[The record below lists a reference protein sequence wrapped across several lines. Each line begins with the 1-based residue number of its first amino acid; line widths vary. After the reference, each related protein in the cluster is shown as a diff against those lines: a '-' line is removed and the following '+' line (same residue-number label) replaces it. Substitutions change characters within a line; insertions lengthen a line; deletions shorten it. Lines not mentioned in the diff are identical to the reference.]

1 MYKIG
6 FLLMLGINVFLLG
19 YTFSIHKDGNV
30 INKTIL
36 GHQAEN
42 KKITNTFKLKNKRI
56 EASKKAAPSIDR
68 NELIQLVQ
76 EREVWFRISDLHDK
90 YTYLYSVAE
99 MSEDEELTLS
109 LLILKNTLL
118 LDSVDSIGASYSYRE
133 LDTGS
138 LKEDLNNNFDS
149 VFTNEVLQFIAEEK
163 IYTFTQQFPF
173 MINTNDRKNLV
184 GELHK
189 FLKARIDKFDPFGDD
204 VVNSIISS
212 HNPYAIVLPTDN
224 PILESSLDDPFVEST
239 FREDPFYDSSR
250 VAPDPFEQEY
260 TQQEIE
266 AIESERKAFLQ
277 DIISIFKANVNDF
290 NEERKQELIS
300 VLHML

>member
-1 MYKIG
+1 M
-6 FLLMLGINVFLLG
+6 
-19 YTFSIHKDGNV
+19 
-30 INKTIL
+30 
-36 GHQAEN
+36 
-42 KKITNTFKLKNKRI
+42 
-56 EASKKAAPSIDR
+56 
-68 NELIQLVQ
+68 
-76 EREVWFRISDLHDK
+76 
-90 YTYLYSVAE
+90 
-99 MSEDEELTLS
+99 
-109 LLILKNTLL
+109 ILKNTLL